1 MKLSLTEHSD
11 GLHRCSWCGD
21 IPEYIHYHD
30 TEWGIPVADD
40 QLLFE
45 KIILEG
51 FQSGLSWITILR
63 KREAFRRA
71 FSGFDIDKVAQFTQ
85 TDVERLVLDAG
96 IVRHRGKIVSAIN
109 NAKRARELIDT
120 QGSLAKFVYK
130 FRPDKKARPAKI
142 TADVAMTLT
151 QSPESVALSKELK
164 GLGFSFVGPTT
175 MYAFMQSMG
184 VVNDHLEGCESR
196 AKTEAAIQA
205 FRPPN

>member
-1 MKLSLTEHSD
+1 MKLSLTKHPD

-30 TEWGIPVADD
+30 TEWGMPVAND
-40 QLLFE
+40 QRLFE
-45 KIILEG
+45 KIVLEG

-63 KREAFRRA
+63 KREAFRKA
-71 FSGFDIDKVAQFTQ
+71 FAGFDIDKVARFTQ
-85 TDVERLVLDAG
+85 ADVERLVLDAG

-109 NAKRARELIDT
+109 NAKQARELIDT
-120 QGSLAKFVYK
+120 QGSLAQFVYK
-130 FRPDKKARPAKI
+130 FRPDKKARPEKI
-142 TADVAMTLT
+142 TPDVAMTLT
-151 QSPESVALSKELK
+151 QTPESQALSKELK

-196 AKTEAAIQA
+196 AKVEAALQG
-205 FRPPN
+205 FTVP